1 MISRIQLIYPPVLYN
16 KLPDEYFI
24 FLKTAE
30 IFEEQKI
37 FYHTSARNIWQDR
50 RGEGRGGLA
59 V

>member
-50 RGEGRGGLA
+50 GGEERGGLA